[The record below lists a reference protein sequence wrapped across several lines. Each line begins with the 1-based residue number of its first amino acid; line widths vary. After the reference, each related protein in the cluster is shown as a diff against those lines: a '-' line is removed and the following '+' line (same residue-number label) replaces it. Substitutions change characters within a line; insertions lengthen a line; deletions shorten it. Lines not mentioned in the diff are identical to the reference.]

1 MAHAGNEHRQT
12 CEGWGLGEFER
23 ESTPFRRVEELQVG
37 LAPRKIAAGLA
48 TQHEAADGGC
58 PHVAA
63 DMLALLAA

>member
-1 MAHAGNEHRQT
+1 M
-12 CEGWGLGEFER
+12 GEFER